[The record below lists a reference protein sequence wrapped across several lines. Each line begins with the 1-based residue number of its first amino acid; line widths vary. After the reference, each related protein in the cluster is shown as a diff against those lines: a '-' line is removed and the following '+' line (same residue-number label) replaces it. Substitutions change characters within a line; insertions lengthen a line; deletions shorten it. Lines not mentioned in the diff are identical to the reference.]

1 MQFRLVWSLLF
12 LAAPAWA
19 ASPAPADCPTLPT
32 APGNTIPL
40 NVMPRIAPRPGM
52 PQGGYVGLGLNGVP
66 ANGTVCVP
74 ADPVLPRDV
83 LHGDTDTDPLSG
95 KPTRGQ
101 VFIEMR

>member
-1 MQFRLVWSLLF
+1 
-12 LAAPAWA
+12 
-19 ASPAPADCPTLPT
+19 
-32 APGNTIPL
+32 
-40 NVMPRIAPRPGM
+40 M

-83 LHGDTDTDPLSG
+83 LHGDTETDPLSG